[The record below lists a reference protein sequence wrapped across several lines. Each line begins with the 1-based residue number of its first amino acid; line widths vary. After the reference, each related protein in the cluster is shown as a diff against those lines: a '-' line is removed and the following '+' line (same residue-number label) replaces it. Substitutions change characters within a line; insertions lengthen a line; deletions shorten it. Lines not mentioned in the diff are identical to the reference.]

1 MPTVTIHLREVDND
15 AKLGG
20 DLSVS
25 GATNLEGNSI
35 VDGTLSVGGNASFAG
50 EIQTSNLDV
59 GGKLSVQGNSKFVGD
74 TVIDKSLSLGGNIF
88 ATETQTSN
96 LNVNGNTF
104 IEGLVGIGVTDP
116 TDALDVSGNINF
128 SGTLKQGGNPF
139 VSTPWTIQS
148 NPAALSYTAGNIGI
162 NTTSPGRL
170 LEVFTGNGN
179 IPGLRL
185 RRYATGSTYT
195 DFQHADNTSPANS
208 KEGLAIITSDGNAT
222 TQEVM
227 RICVGGVGIGT
238 TSPAYKLH
246 IHQND
251 LSVYQRFTTTASG
264 QTDIFDIAQWNST
277 RNNGDTGVMF
287 INRAN
292 SDMRFLNNDIE
303 VMRLKANGN
312 VGIGTN
318 NPSVQLHI
326 KGTSPRTLSTP
337 NGPSYVDYGQL
348 VITDTTAPSS
358 TSTLGNLKLGFD
370 ASTGAFGTGFIQ
382 CVNPNIYTGP
392 LVIQPYGGNV
402 GINTTIPYTKLHVL
416 NTDDNTGTGDGFISG
431 LTANTDN
438 RKPSECL
445 RLQGQ
450 WRSPGSGAL
459 LRFTNT
465 HGGGTNP
472 NTGEYNLAGIGG
484 IDYDN
489 NWGGALCFYTSRG
502 DQTGGNNLEPRMLI
516 DNAGNVGIGT
526 DAPESR
532 LHVNGNAIIGDIGV
546 TTGLGHTD
554 AQLILAGTHNTNYN
568 NSDKIKLLISGG
580 NNDGNSPYDIMC
592 EDENGHDNFWLKGPV
607 NEGGTDGVMYMKG
620 KIGIRTSSPARALD
634 VHAAARPSD
643 YPFSIG
649 GTWSNRSKYLAVE
662 VNPGNNKTS
671 LYRDFL
677 MGGHLRPIWVR
688 VHYAGSASGSGQ
700 LQQTGYA
707 EFTVSLYG
715 TNTYASRRAGDA
727 HISIARNGVHN
738 GFRVTMGSGQNMSY
752 PRAWIEVYSETGV
765 YF

>member
-312 VGIGTN
+312 VGIGT
-318 NPSVQLHI
+318 
-326 KGTSPRTLSTP
+326 
-337 NGPSYVDYGQL
+337 
-348 VITDTTAPSS
+348 
-358 TSTLGNLKLGFD
+358 
-370 ASTGAFGTGFIQ
+370 
-382 CVNPNIYTGP
+382 
-392 LVIQPYGGNV
+392 
-402 GINTTIPYTKLHVL
+402 
-416 NTDDNTGTGDGFISG
+416 
-431 LTANTDN
+431 
-438 RKPSECL
+438 
-445 RLQGQ
+445 
-450 WRSPGSGAL
+450 
-459 LRFTNT
+459 
-465 HGGGTNP
+465 
-472 NTGEYNLAGIGG
+472 
-484 IDYDN
+484 
-489 NWGGALCFYTSRG
+489 
-502 DQTGGNNLEPRMLI
+502 
-516 DNAGNVGIGT
+516 

-677 MGGHLRPIWVR
+677 MGGHSRPIWVR

-715 TNTYASRRAGDA
+715 TNTYATRRAGDA

-738 GFRVTMGSGQNMSY
+738 GFRVTMGSGRNMSY